1 MATTLS
7 RRGFLK
13 AGGGLVVAFTAPVYL
28 DRRQVEAALPE
39 AVEPGAPLIDQVDS
53 WISIAR
59 DGAVTIFTGKVELG
73 TGVET
78 ATRQIAADELD
89 VALGRITVV
98 QATTGRTPDQGYTA
112 GSQSMK
118 TQWSNGLRQAA
129 ATARQTLLELASRR
143 LGLPASELTVEQGIV
158 RSRSDPHK
166 QVSYGELVG
175 GRKLGTAISRTAP
188 TKRPDQYRVIGT
200 SVPRSDVPAKVT
212 GAFTYVQD
220 IRVPGMLHGRV
231 VRPSRTSASSQA
243 QAMAATAAGTLA
255 NGSLEQVDASSITGL
270 PGEVK
275 VVTRHDFVG
284 VVAQREEQAIAAAQ
298 SLRVTWKDAATLPA
312 MGDLYRAITS
322 APAGTTRV
330 LADAGNVTGGLQGA
344 ARVFDA
350 VYQHPYQ
357 MHASIGPSCAVA
369 DVRAG
374 RATVWSGTQGVY
386 PLRDAVAKLL
396 DLQPDS
402 VHVIYVEGSGCYG
415 LNGADNAALDAALMS
430 QAVGKPVRV
439 QYMRHD
445 EMAWENFGT
454 PMVMHLRAGVDPG
467 GTITSWDHEDWT
479 ANRGSRPGPP
489 GNLPT
494 GVLAGFPEPPPP
506 PSPPPTP
513 PLGDDS
519 LNSMPSY
526 KFANLRVRSYGV
538 YQPWLFTGPLRSPSR
553 LQNTFANESFMD
565 EIASAL
571 QADPVAFR
579 LRHATDPRLVAVIQ
593 KAAQSAG
600 WQARPSPNPAS
611 SGGSNPATGRGMA
624 AVHYEG
630 NSSYLAMVVDVEI
643 DQGSGQ
649 VRVPRVV
656 VAHDCGVIINPDG
669 LRLQIEGNV
678 IHALSRALKEE
689 VTFDRSGVTSV
700 DWSSYPI
707 MTFQE
712 LPSQLTIELINRPDQ
727 PALGAGEP
735 TETLVAGA
743 LGNAIFDAT
752 GTRLRVLPF
761 TPARVAGARRASP

>member
-13 AGGGLVVAFTAPVYL
+13 AGSGLVVAFTAPVYF
-28 DRRQVEAALPE
+28 DRKPVEAALPE

-78 ATRQIAADELD
+78 ATRQIAAEELD
-89 VALGRITVV
+89 VALARITVV
-98 QATTGRTPDQGYTA
+98 QASTGRTPDQGYTA

-129 ATARQTLLELASRR
+129 ATARQALVQLASGR
-143 LGLPASELTVEQGIV
+143 LGLPTSELTVEQGVV
-158 RSRSDPHK
+158 RARSDPHK
-166 QVSYGELVG
+166 QVSYGDLVG
-175 GRKLGTAISRTAP
+175 GGKLNLAVSRTAP
-188 TKRPDQYRVIGT
+188 TKQPDQYRVVGT
-200 SVPRSDVPAKVT
+200 SVPRSDVPAKMT
-212 GAFTYVQD
+212 GAFTYTQD
-220 IRVPGMLHGRV
+220 IRLPGMLHGRV
-231 VRPSRTSASSQA
+231 VRPSRTTALSNPR
-243 QAMAATAAGTLA
+243 AMAASAAGTLA
-255 NGSLEQVDASSITGL
+255 NGSLEQVDASSVTGL
-270 PGEVK
+270 PGVVK

-284 VVAQREEQAIAAAQ
+284 VVAEREEQAIAAAQ
-298 SLRVTWKDAATLPA
+298 SMRVTWKDPASLPT
-312 MGDLYRAITS
+312 MTDLYHAITS
-322 APAGTTRV
+322 APVATTRV
-330 LADAGNVTGGLQGA
+330 LADAGNVTTSLQGA

-369 DVRAG
+369 DVRADQ
-374 RATVWSGTQGVY
+374 ATIWSGTQGVY
-386 PLRDAVAKLL
+386 PLRDAAATLL
-396 DLQPDS
+396 GLPPDS
-402 VHVIYVEGSGCYG
+402 VRVIYVEGSGCYG
-415 LNGADNAALDAALMS
+415 LNGADNVSLDAALMS

-454 PMVMHLRAGVDPG
+454 PMVMHLRAGVDAG

-506 PSPPPTP
+506 PSPPPSP

-526 KFANLRVRSYGV
+526 TFANLRVRSYGV
-538 YQPWLFTGPLRSPSR
+538 YKPWLFTGPLRSPSR

-565 EIASAL
+565 EIASAFRL
-571 QADPVAFR
+571 DPVAFR
-579 LRHATDPRLVAVIQ
+579 LRHATDPRLIAVIQ

-611 SGGSNPATGRGMA
+611 GSGSNLATGRGVA

-630 NSSYLAMVVDVEI
+630 NSSYLAMIVDAEV
-643 DQGSGQ
+643 DRGSGQ

-669 LRLQIEGNV
+669 LRLQLEGNV

-689 VTFDRSGVTSV
+689 VTFDRSGVTAV

-707 MTFQE
+707 LTFEE
-712 LPSQLTIELINRPDQ
+712 LPTQLTIDLINRPDQ

-735 TETLVAGA
+735 TETLLAGA
-743 LGNAIFDAT
+743 LANAIFDAT
-752 GTRLRVLPF
+752 GARLRVLPF
-761 TPARVAGARRASP
+761 TPARVKAAMGASA